1 MCSLLP
7 LILRMMTP
15 RYDGDGRLSS
25 SSLYII
31 GIYQSAEDVKWAKM
45 TPQLLMNLHSRAMCV
60 FCNHHLQHQT
70 RRRRDNQTQCQPTLF
85 LSIIIISFHSI
96 FLWLYY
102 EKLIMIWWQ
111 QKKKIK
117 IKIIYFVWG
126 FSMLLLLFSWGS
138 NTWSW
143 LTSIVQCTTQFLQL
157 QSILLSHVATTRARE
172 GRGGSTAT

>member
-1 MCSLLP
+1 
-7 LILRMMTP
+7 MMTP

-31 GIYQSAEDVKWAKM
+31 GIYPSAEDVKWAKM

-111 QKKKIK
+111 QKKKK
-117 IKIIYFVWG
+117 KKNKNY
-126 FSMLLLLFSWGS
+126 LFRVRFFDVADALSLREQHLKLIDF
-138 NTWSW
+138 NCPMYN
-143 LTSIVQCTTQFLQL
+143 SIFA
-157 QSILLSHVATTRARE
+157 VAINLIESCCNQKGERRE
-172 GRGGSTAT
+172 RGKYCYVIFHLIVD